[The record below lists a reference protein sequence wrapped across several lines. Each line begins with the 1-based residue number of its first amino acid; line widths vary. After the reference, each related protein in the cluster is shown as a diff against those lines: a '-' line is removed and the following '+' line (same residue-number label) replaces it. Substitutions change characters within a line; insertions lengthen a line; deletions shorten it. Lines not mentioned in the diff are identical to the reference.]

1 MEGDMNAIDSLASTL
16 GLDPR
21 HGLTM
26 ISASE
31 LAKAYFPPLNPD
43 LGALVI
49 ELDSSQTTERV
60 LQVLRAQYPL
70 DHRVILVL
78 EVGAPPRELS
88 LEELEADL
96 SALALYLPPMKSRS
110 SFESLL
116 STVAH
121 LRAPEGCPW
130 DREQTHQ
137 SLRKHLL
144 EEAYET
150 LEALDQANL
159 DGLREEL
166 GDLLLQILMHAQIA
180 QEAGNFKMTDVVSG
194 IRAKLIR
201 RHPHVFG
208 DVEVADVD
216 QVLNNWEHYKSEEKD
231 GGPLD
236 GVPGSLPALAQSAE
250 LQDRAGRV
258 GFQWPDAELA
268 FGELRDE
275 LGGEGEEQLQPE
287 QVGHLLFAIVN
298 YARRLK
304 VDAEAE
310 LQRANQQFRIQFS
323 NLLQAVSESGQQLED
338 LDLTKMM
345 QLWDD
350 SSTAG
355 E

>member
-1 MEGDMNAIDSLASTL
+1 MNAIESLTSTL
-16 GLDPR
+16 GLNPGS
-21 HGLTM
+21 GLTT

-31 LAKAYFPPLNPD
+31 LADAYFPPLNPD

-49 ELDSSQTTERV
+49 ELNSPQTTERV
-60 LQVLRAQYPL
+60 LDMLRIQYPL
-70 DHRVILVL
+70 DHRAILVL
-78 EVGAPPRELS
+78 ELGAPPRELS
-88 LEELEADL
+88 LEELDADL
-96 SALALYLPPMKSRS
+96 SALALYLPPMKSLS
-110 SFESLL
+110 SFESLQ

-150 LEALDQANL
+150 LEALDQANS

-180 QEAGNFKMTDVVSG
+180 QEAGNFKMSDVVSG
-194 IRAKLIR
+194 IQAKLIR

-208 DVEVADVD
+208 DVEVTDVD

-236 GVPGSLPALAQSAE
+236 GVPRSLPALAQSAE

-258 GFQWPDAELA
+258 GFRWPD
-268 FGELRDE
+268 DE
-275 LGGEGEEQLQPE
+275 LSFGDFRNELGAEREQQLQPKE
-287 QVGHLLFAIVN
+287 VGDLLFAIVN
-298 YARRLK
+298 YARRIK

-338 LDLTKMM
+338 LEIADLTR
-345 QLWDD
+345 LWNDTRD
-350 SSTAG
+350 ASA
-355 E
+355 